1 MANRIVV
8 ATLIALLARGS
19 AMAEEYFDFGQI
31 PGVPSE
37 PNVEVD
43 LNAALLAFVGE
54 ASKGSEPDLAGALS
68 SIDGIRVRVYEELV
82 DPAAVSAFVDD
93 TSKKLERAAWQRMVY
108 VRDNTDKVRV
118 YVKMRDQQMLG
129 MTVMVVDETDAVFI
143 NIAGTID
150 PAQLGRVARAMGA
163 GNVLDG
169 VASRRNRA
177 DERNRDAGPGDNGD
191 RDTANGGTRAQ
202 EDAAS
207 SADER

>member
-1 MANRIVV
+1 MMIRIVV
-8 ATLIALLARGS
+8 ATLIALLALES
-19 AMAEEYFDFGQI
+19 AIAEEYFDFGQI

-43 LNAALLAFVGE
+43 LNAALLAFVSE
-54 ASKGSEPDLAGALS
+54 ASKGTDADLAGALS

-82 DPAAVSAFVDD
+82 DPAAVSGFVDD
-93 TSKKLERAAWQRMVY
+93 TSKRLERAAWQRMVY
-108 VRDNTDKVRV
+108 VRDDPDKVRI

-163 GNVLDG
+163 GDVLDG
-169 VASRRNRA
+169 VASRRNGT
-177 DERNRDAGPGDNGD
+177 DERD
-191 RDTANGGTRAQ
+191 RDTRNGGTRAPQ
-202 EDAAS
+202 DVAS